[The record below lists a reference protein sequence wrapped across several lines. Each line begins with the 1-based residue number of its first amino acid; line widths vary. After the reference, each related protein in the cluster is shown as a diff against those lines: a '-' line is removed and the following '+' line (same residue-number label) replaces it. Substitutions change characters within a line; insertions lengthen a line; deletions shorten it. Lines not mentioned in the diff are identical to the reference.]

1 MELFRARS
9 LHLVFVIV
17 FQGLSLCIFP
27 IHGNERDVDCLRS
40 IYESVEDPYQYLSS
54 TCNFKNNSEGAICSF
69 TGVEC
74 WHQGENRVL
83 NLKLTSMSLR
93 GSFPL
98 GLANCTSLTGL
109 DLSNNDFW
117 GPLPTNMSKIVGY
130 LTTPVLSSNNF
141 WGQIPAGLAECRM
154 LNVLNLDH
162 NRFSGQIPAELGLLD
177 RIKTFY
183 QGRSQSL
190 RKILR

>member
-1 MELFRARS
+1 
-9 LHLVFVIV
+9 
-17 FQGLSLCIFP
+17 
-27 IHGNERDVDCLRS
+27 
-40 IYESVEDPYQYLSS
+40 
-54 TCNFKNNSEGAICSF
+54 
-69 TGVEC
+69 
-74 WHQGENRVL
+74 
-83 NLKLTSMSLR
+83 MSLR